1 MKITL
6 EITGDNECTD
16 SPWWAI
22 VDPQKNMRRDLA
34 TAAFQITGPYFSR
47 KEAED
52 FLELTH
58 YNFSSR
64 AKVWCFSGYHSYQ
77 YKMACR
83 QAEKGLWTRIKEVF
97 HVHR

>member
-1 MKITL
+1 MKIEI
-6 EITGDNECTD
+6 EITGDNEGTD

-22 VDPQKNMRRDLA
+22 VDPQQNMRKKLS

-52 FLELTH
+52 FLAATR
-58 YNFSSR
+58 YNFSKR
-64 AKVWCFSGYHSYQ
+64 AGVWCFSGYHSYK

-83 QAEKGLWTRIKEVF
+83 KANRP
-97 HVHR
+97 